1 MDSHTLLNDAQPLS
15 DDMKTL
21 QQLMSITLKD
31 GASQF
36 TARQPFTFRRRHPAN
51 GQIIQ
56 VLVTSELVKPLY
68 YNHGYDSALV
78 IDSILLGGSDYYTLS
93 RDYLGNFV
101 IDIEIDETLVQRS
114 PTDDSDDNASM
125 MLPEQRISESKSNK
139 LKLWERAFDHMG
151 IVEVQVLN
159 TEQVSLSYRERKLSD
174 KATFLSPRA
183 LQRLF
188 YDIKHDDYQGMVTHL
203 QAIELN
209 ASTTGVNINLDRSF
223 LNGKNLLMHAASC
236 NAHQVICYLIEEKG
250 MDINFQ
256 LNPRTN
262 GWVRPVIRSD
272 TAFADLLGAKRAIVV
287 LLHIKKLKL
296 DVTCDDFDS
305 LPKHPSY
312 NYYAALHLAVEQGN
326 TQAVEV
332 LLQHNAKLE
341 NYHQIGF
348 TPFMIACINGEIE
361 SLKMLLKYGQ
371 KVITLEGGRSDP
383 LHRAVHKENTELLE
397 LLLEHGAD
405 IDHVRDGLTP
415 LSQAVFYGSKK
426 MVLLLLDKGA
436 DIHFCAE
443 FMNGWKTAVCIAV
456 GKNDFE
462 MVKLLLDNGANV
474 DPTRHGYDS
483 PLEMAI
489 EFDVVPMVKL
499 LIERGA
505 TLTKIKGQNR
515 SPPLVLAAQ
524 LASTSMVS
532 LLLDSGCDIEEKD
545 FDNMNALYFAV
556 IRGSGDMV
564 DLLVARG
571 ANVNAKVNVDASDP
585 DSCEEWT
592 ILMAAIKERKSFDVV
607 SALLRWGADIT
618 EKDLQGRTA
627 LHMTCYRS
635 GQEYDDLMEKPWDDF
650 DDSSRFYD
658 FLKVIVDS
666 GADVNDRDNQ
676 GRTVF
681 HYRVTSRT
689 PFSPA
694 ESARYLLAKGA
705 DPELKDIYG
714 RNVFHYAANRGHVD
728 VLTILHAVMKD
739 PKAVDNYGMNALHF
753 AAWRGNFAAVTYLI
767 SQGFA
772 MDEVDYSG
780 VSTIHLTAMSSP
792 GGEVYFRH
800 VYPPQG
806 PIYPNGATPPV
817 VNGYLPDGYTN
828 LIDATDHLGR
838 FPIHFAMMAHTPHMA
853 KVLLALGAS
862 AIATDNE
869 GNNAA
874 HYAYANDHE
883 GYLPVLK
890 GYGLYIH
897 GWNHRMQSPSRM
909 RQKSHTS
916 RGTDILDQSP
926 KTDLIVD
933 VHAEDSK
940 KRTPLLLACSAG
952 CHHDY
957 IDALLKKGANP
968 KTLDIDG
975 MNAIHHYGTSRDIV
989 DFDRFKFDRP
999 TIDIFRHKRNMHSF
1013 KANDS
1018 EALAS
1023 LKLLMD
1029 AGTDINAQDNNGDTP
1044 LHQATEK
1051 KLSVKVQTLLQL
1063 GAKTDIKNNNGKTA
1077 KDIADKN
1084 NLKNLLRTFNLYCG
1098 TV

>member
-1 MDSHTLLNDAQPLS
+1 MDGRPDV
-15 DDMKTL
+15 KTL
-21 QQLMSITLKD
+21 QQFMSITLKD
-31 GASQF
+31 GVSQF
-36 TARQPFTFRRRHPAN
+36 TARNPFNVLPGHPAYAQN
-51 GQIIQ
+51 IE
-56 VLVTSELVKPLY
+56 VLVTNKIVKPLY
-68 YNHGYDSALV
+68 YNHVYDSALV
-78 IDSILLGGSDYYTLS
+78 IDSILLGGSEYYTLS

-101 IDIEIDETLVQRS
+101 IDIEIDGTLVERS
-114 PTDDSDDNASM
+114 PTDDSDDNART
-125 MLPEQRISESKSNK
+125 MLPEQRISESKS
-139 LKLWERAFDHMG
+139 KLWERTFNYAG

-159 TEQVSLSYRERKLSD
+159 TEQVSLSYHERKFSD

-188 YDIKHDDYQGMVTHL
+188 YYIKHDDYQGMVTHL

-256 LNPRTN
+256 FNPRTD

-272 TAFADLLGAKRAIVV
+272 FAFSYFLGAKRAIVV

-312 NYYAALHLAVEQGN
+312 KSHAALQLAVEQGN
-326 TQAVEV
+326 TQAIEV
-332 LLQHNAKLE
+332 LLQHNAKLDD
-341 NYHQIGF
+341 YSQTGF
-348 TPFMIACINGEIE
+348 TPFLIACENGEIE
-361 SLKMLLKYGQ
+361 IIKMLLKYGQ
-371 KVITLEGGRSDP
+371 KVITLNGSVSDP

-405 IDHVRDGLTP
+405 IDHVSNGLTP
-415 LSQAVFYGSKK
+415 LLQAVDNGSKK
-426 MVLLLLDKGA
+426 MVQLLLDKGA

-556 IRGSGDMV
+556 TRGSGDMV
-564 DLLVARG
+564 DLLVTRG
-571 ANVNAKVNVDASDP
+571 ANVNAKVNVDVNNP
-585 DSCEEWT
+585 DSCEEEET
-592 ILMAAIKERKSFDVV
+592 ILMASIKKSVGFDGVP
-607 SALLRWGADIT
+607 ALLRWGADIKA
-618 EKDLQGRTA
+618 KDLQGRTA
-627 LHMTCYRS
+627 LHMTCYSS
-635 GQEYDDLMEKPWDDF
+635 G
-650 DDSSRFYD
+650 RNTYD
-658 FLKVIVDS
+658 FLKVMVDS

-681 HYRVTSRT
+681 HYRVTSRIR
-689 PFSPA
+689 FSPA
-694 ESARYLLAKGA
+694 ESTRYLLAKGA

-792 GGEVYFRH
+792 GGEIYFRH
-800 VYPPQG
+800 VYPPKG
-806 PIYPNGATPPV
+806 PFYPNGATPPV
-817 VNGYLPDGYTN
+817 VNGYLPDCYTN

-838 FPIHFAMMAHTPHMA
+838 LPIHFAMMANTPHMA

-883 GYLPVLK
+883 DYIPLLK
-890 GYGLYIH
+890 GYGLDIH
-897 GWNHRMQSPSRM
+897 GWSPRMQGPLRK

-933 VHAEDSK
+933 VHTEDSK

-957 IDALLKKGANP
+957 MDALLKKGANP

-975 MNAIHHYGTSRDIV
+975 MNAIHHYSTSRDIV
-989 DFDRFKFDRP
+989 DFDQLKFDRP

-1013 KANDS
+1013 KANDPK
-1018 EALAS
+1018 ALAS

-1051 KLSVKVQTLLQL
+1051 GLSAKVQTLLQL

-1077 KDIADKN
+1077 KDIADGS
-1084 NLKNLLRTFNLYCG
+1084 NLKVLLRIFNLYRR